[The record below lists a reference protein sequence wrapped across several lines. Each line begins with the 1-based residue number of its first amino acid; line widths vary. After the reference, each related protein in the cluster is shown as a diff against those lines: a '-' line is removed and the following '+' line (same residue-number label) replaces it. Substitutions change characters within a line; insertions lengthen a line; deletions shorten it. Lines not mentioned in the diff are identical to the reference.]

1 MLRSQSLNAEIPPS
15 KLQKLQQAQSPL
27 RHKTLLLIFAAVLRS
42 FYLTHSLSIVLIG
55 TLVKRSFVV
64 FSLGGVKLGARK
76 TAMNDKDATMDETL
90 QTKEWNPHAFHRN
103 LPPHHMD
110 DDGVPFISKFAE
122 DKARKIVALAESLE
136 LNETLFVRNDDAM
149 DVDMNDIDDE
159 EDDDHALPKDYTLV
173 RLHVRRFRSSCVQS
187 LALCS

>member
-1 MLRSQSLNAEIPPS
+1 M
-15 KLQKLQQAQSPL
+15 
-27 RHKTLLLIFAAVLRS
+27 LRS

-55 TLVKRSFVV
+55 ALVNRSFVV
-64 FSLGGVKLGARK
+64 FRLGRVKLGAR
-76 TAMNDKDATMDETL
+76 TTPVMNDKDATMDETTL

-136 LNETLFVRNDDAM
+136 LNETLFVRNDNAM

-159 EDDDHALPKDYTLV
+159 EDDYHALPKDYTLV
-173 RLHVRRFRSSCVQS
+173 RLHFRRFRSSCVPS
-187 LALCS
+187 LALCL